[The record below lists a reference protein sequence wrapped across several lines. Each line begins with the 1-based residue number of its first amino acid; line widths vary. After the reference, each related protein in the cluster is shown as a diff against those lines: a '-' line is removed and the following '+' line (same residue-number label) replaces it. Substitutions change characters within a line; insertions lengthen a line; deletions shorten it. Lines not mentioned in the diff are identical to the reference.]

1 MPNENFKYIYDK
13 DEFISPKAIENM
25 LNSLINAQD
34 KLEFLYDAIYNN
46 KSKNRFAYFDSYPY
60 DISLVEYKKKFNS
73 IKFKDQFLSQNIS
86 EPLNVVKEQTP
97 KLSYGSAKSQILNSL
112 EYRLGYSMIENS
124 KSILGILKLPFVLI
138 DIVIKYQKEQKI
150 YKENIKHNP
159 NLKLPELKS
168 YSDYEDALRLKNHLS
183 YNLGKAL
190 IQANKNWYKCGY
202 IKFIFEV
209 IKIKK
214 DYSKRV

>member
-1 MPNENFKYIYDK
+1 M
-13 DEFISPKAIENM
+13 M
-25 LNSLINAQD
+25 LS
-34 KLEFLYDAIYNN
+34 YNN

-86 EPLNVVKEQTP
+86 EPLNVIKEQTP

-138 DIVIKYQKEQKI
+138 DIVIIYQKEQ
-150 YKENIKHNP
+150 NI
-159 NLKLPELKS
+159 
-168 YSDYEDALRLKNHLS
+168 
-183 YNLGKAL
+183 
-190 IQANKNWYKCGY
+190 
-202 IKFIFEV
+202 
-209 IKIKK
+209 
-214 DYSKRV
+214 